1 MGAGGK
7 IHNVVFTLTRAEE
20 EEVSLPLGSQLLSAF
35 QKDKFVHFF
44 YHVLDVNRWTA
55 GQRRHDLI
63 VHRDHVISQEDFDD
77 LNDRVRH
84 YMDWS
89 TNNMNYQ
96 TLKEVIQIPKV
107 HKTSSATQVHTLY
120 IQYFLGQAL
129 KFAPKDEGFDFCEFK
144 GFTSYLV

>member
-1 MGAGGK
+1 M
-7 IHNVVFTLTRAEE
+7 
-20 EEVSLPLGSQLLSAF
+20 
-35 QKDKFVHFF
+35 
-44 YHVLDVNRWTA
+44 
-55 GQRRHDLI
+55 
-63 VHRDHVISQEDFDD
+63 ISQEDFDD

-96 TLKEVIQIPKV
+96 TLKEVIQIPIV
-107 HKTSSATQVHTLY
+107 HNTSSWTQVHTLY

-144 GFTSYLV
+144 GFLSYLFSIPQMSSSWNGSMIA